1 MLNCSSHVKATL
13 SVLAFF
19 SMILASSESIAV
31 QKLDICYNF
40 SCKTKQ
46 PIELSSEEWRSVIGW
61 FYPTAT
67 DAVTEREQLRQAV
80 GWLEVVVGRHT
91 PTHRDKGLNLEKNPE
106 FQGQLDCI
114 DESLNIT
121 NYMNLFYKQGHM
133 RFHRPVERAY
143 RRGGFDQHWAGQLE
157 EIATG
162 TRFVIDSWFQDNGML
177 PYIAKS
183 EEWHDLTDAQILLF
197 RIND

>member
-1 MLNCSSHVKATL
+1 M
-13 SVLAFF
+13 
-19 SMILASSESIAV
+19 
-31 QKLDICYNF
+31 D
-40 SCKTKQ
+40 
-46 PIELSSEEWRSVIGW
+46 
-61 FYPTAT
+61 
-67 DAVTEREQLRQAV
+67 
-80 GWLEVVVGRHT
+80 
-91 PTHRDKGLNLEKNPE
+91 
-106 FQGQLDCI
+106 
-114 DESLNIT
+114 
-121 NYMNLFYKQGHM
+121 LFYEQGHM

-143 RRGGFDQHWAGQLE
+143 RRGGFDAHWAGQLE